1 MTSDSFEGSVAL
13 VTGGASGVGR
23 TIAEALIAGNASVHI
38 CDASEAHIDRFLG
51 DNPRATATLCDVG
64 DPDQVAAAFDELAS
78 QHGRLDIL
86 VNNAGIAGPAA
97 AAEDIDVAGWNRCIE
112 VNLSGAF
119 YVTRLAIPL
128 LKEQNRGAIINLAS
142 NAGLFGC
149 PHRSPY
155 VASKWGMVG
164 LTKTWAMELGPH
176 NIRVNVVCP
185 TSVEGERID
194 GVIATDAVKR
204 GVTEAEIRDVYQR
217 QSSMR
222 TFVTA
227 EDVANMVVFLA
238 SDRAARISGQSIAV
252 DGHTETLSIWLQ
264 HDE

>member
-1 MTSDSFEGSVAL
+1 MTETDRTVVL
-13 VTGGASGVGR
+13 VTGGASGVGGV
-23 TIAEALIAGNASVHI
+23 IARSFIENDASVHI
-38 CDASEAHIDRFLG
+38 CDASEERINEFLG
-51 DNPRATATLCDVG
+51 NHPTATATLCDVG
-64 DPDQVAAAFDELAS
+64 DPDQVMSAFEDLKSRHDAL
-78 QHGRLDIL
+78 HVL
-86 VNNAGIAGPAA
+86 VNNAGIAGPNAS
-97 AAEDIDVAGWNRCIE
+97 AEEISVDDWNRCIE

-119 YVTRLAIPL
+119 FTTRQAIPL
-128 LKEQNRGAIINLAS
+128 LKAQKGGAIINVAS

-155 VASKWGMVG
+155 AASKWGMIG

-176 NIRVNVVCP
+176 NIRVNAVCP

-194 GVIATDAVKR
+194 GVIERDAARR
-204 GVTEAEIRDVYQR
+204 GLSAAEIRDVYQR

-238 SDRAARISGQSIAV
+238 SDKAARISGQAIAI
-252 DGHTETLSIWLQ
+252 DGHTETLSNWLD
-264 HDE
+264 H